1 MLRPPEASSGGPLS
15 MKKGTAMTN
24 EEIYD
29 LMDRFERSTL
39 QSLKLSQE
47 GFTIELCRAAPA
59 PAAPV
64 FAAPAAPVYAA
75 PAAAPAAPE
84 TAPAREETV
93 TAVTAPLVGTF
104 YAAPAPDQAPFV
116 AVGDRVKKGQTVCLI
131 EAMKM
136 MSEVPAPCDC
146 VIEEILKDSGELVS
160 FGEPLIRYKPC

>member
-1 MLRPPEASSGGPLS
+1 
-15 MKKGTAMTN
+15 MTN
-24 EEIYD
+24 EEIFD
-29 LMDRFERSTL
+29 LMDRFQRSDL

-47 GFTIELCRAAPA
+47 GFSIELCRATPA
-59 PAAPV
+59 P
-64 FAAPAAPVYAA
+64 APVYAA
-75 PAAAPAAPE
+75 PAPVFAAPTAPAAPAAAA
-84 TAPAREETV
+84 APAPAQEEAP
-93 TAVTAPLVGTF
+93 AVTAPLVGTF